1 MAETDPTPNAPGDA
15 DATVTAQLPH
25 PRKTMS
31 ENAFTAPGRRRTT
44 PWGRSRSAL
53 LAALSL
59 LLAAGPLLSAE
70 PAHADTVNG
79 LLLWYPLNEA
89 SGTVATDSSGHG
101 NDGTVK
107 GTASWGG
114 DQGLTFDGTDTYIQ
128 APNNIMAGLNSITVS
143 FDTWI
148 DSTQATPYFLYGF
161 GNTSNG
167 QGNGYL
173 MASGNN
179 FRSSITTT
187 NYTGEKTTSPGTA
200 LPSGTW
206 THVTYTQTGTTGT
219 LYKDG
224 VQVSQNTSIN
234 ITPGAIGG
242 GVTTADFI
250 GRSLYATDHYFKGK
264 MRNFRVYDHAL
275 NATQVQADAG
285 AQWEEVEELAEYNGA
300 LTAFEDPNIG
310 PVIIFPSDY
319 TGDIN
324 NLQHPSGWTDST
336 GATPTSWPTTT
347 TAKSV
352 EFTLDQI
359 DTVQDAVVNAIQPEG
374 DTAYSLSVHYDGMSD
389 RIIAQTNAPSSITDP
404 LATQYPNQLVI
415 QGPPANTAPT
425 TCAPQVS
432 LDTNPGNAGG
442 ATAASEQL
450 QALADYN
457 CALASFQD
465 PNIGPVIIFPSD
477 YSGDINNLQQPTNWI
492 DSTGATPTSWPTP
505 TTAKSVLFTAAK
517 VQEIIAAAV
526 DQIQPAGSTVFY
538 SLTVHYDGMSDRI
551 VVNTD
556 APSSVTSPLLTA
568 YPGQITVASQT
579 APVMQIINKN
589 SNLSLGIS
597 GASTAP
603 NGAAAQLARDTTT
616 NEQWKLV
623 PAETGY
629 YKIVDVNS
637 GLLLGIS
644 SASKTAGAAA
654 VQWTD
659 NGSADQRWQ
668 VVDVGGGYVKLVNK
682 NSGLLLGISSAS
694 TAAGAAAV
702 QWTDTGSADQQWQ
715 LTLVN

>member
-1 MAETDPTPNAPGDA
+1 MPEYA
-15 DATVTAQLPH
+15 L
-25 PRKTMS
+25 
-31 ENAFTAPGRRRTT
+31 TAPGRRRTT
-44 PWGRSRSAL
+44 PWKRSRSAL
-53 LAALSL
+53 LALLPL
-59 LLAAGPLLSAE
+59 LLAAGSLLPAE

-101 NDGTVK
+101 NDGTVA

-114 DQGLTFDGTDTYIQ
+114 DQGLTFDGTDTYIK

-148 DSTQATPYFLYGF
+148 DPAQATPYFLYGF
-161 GNTSNG
+161 GNTNTSNG

-200 LPSGTW
+200 LPTGTW

-224 VQVSQNTSIN
+224 VQVSQNTSIS

-242 GVTTADFI
+242 GITAADFI
-250 GRSLYATDHYFKGK
+250 GCSLYATDHYFKGK

-275 NATQVQADAG
+275 NAVQVQADAG
-285 AQWEEVEELAEYNGA
+285 AQWEEVEELAENNGA

-324 NLQHPSGWTDST
+324 TLQHPSGWTDST
-336 GATPTSWPTTT
+336 GATPTSWPTPT
-347 TAKSV
+347 TAKSAM
-352 EFTLDQI
+352 FTLDQI
-359 DTVQDAVVNAIQPEG
+359 DAVQDAVDNAIQPDG
-374 DTAYSLSVHYDGMSD
+374 DTTYSLSVHYDGMSD
-389 RIIAQTNAPSSITDP
+389 RVIAQTNAPSSITDP
-404 LATQYPNQLVI
+404 LATQYPDQLVI
-415 QGPPANTAPT
+415 QGPPANTAPAS
-425 TCAPQVS
+425 CAPQVS
-432 LDTNPGNAGG
+432 LNTNPGNSGG
-442 ATAASEQL
+442 ETTASEQL

-457 CALASFQD
+457 CALASFED
-465 PNIGPVIIFPSD
+465 PKIGSVIIFPSD
-477 YSGDINNLQQPTNWI
+477 YSGDINNLQNPTDWT

-538 SLTVHYDGMSDRI
+538 SLSVHYDGMSDRI

-556 APSSVTSPLLTA
+556 APSSVTNPLLSA

-579 APVMQIINKN
+579 APAMQIINKN
-589 SNLSLGIS
+589 SNLNLGVS

-603 NGAAAQLARDTTT
+603 NGAAVQLAPDSTT

-623 PAETGY
+623 AAEPGY
-629 YKIVDVNS
+629 YKIADVNS

-644 SASKTAGAAA
+644 SASTTAGAAV

-668 VVDVGGGYVKLVNK
+668 VVDAGGGYVKLVNK

-694 TAAGAAAV
+694 TTAGATAV
-702 QWTDTGSADQQWQ
+702 QWTDNGSADQQWQ
-715 LTLVN
+715 LTPVS